1 MHQTLLR
8 ASRYALPAAFIGY
21 AAMASVTALS
31 RADHIPGWDG
41 LLQGR
46 TTAAIDSVLKTG
58 TPHRDL
64 AIGLIGAARFALVGE
79 GRDGVIAGHDRWL
92 FTAEEARPSLPLA
105 PALAEFAAI
114 RDRLADRGT
123 RLIVLPLP
131 AKIDI
136 HADHA
141 DNPALSARMAKLHD
155 TLLAGLAREGIDT
168 IDARPA
174 LRGAGFLQT
183 DTHWSVEGAAAV
195 AQAVAD
201 SGLIP
206 MGTEPMQR
214 HDAPEKEITGDLV
227 SYVTT
232 SDIAPLIGLARE
244 RLRPFTVAAPAS
256 PTADATDIF
265 GAAETP
271 LALVG
276 TSYSANPDWSFPE
289 ALKLALGTDL
299 VNHAAEGHGPVRPMR
314 DFLETD
320 AAPEILIWEFPVRY
334 LTDPELWSVADDA
347 T

>member
-1 MHQTLLR
+1 MYQFLLR
-8 ASRYALPAAFIGY
+8 ASRYALPAAFFAY
-21 AAMASVTALS
+21 AAVASVTALS

-41 LLQGR
+41 LLKGR
-46 TTAAIDSVLKTG
+46 TTAAIDSTLKTE
-58 TPHRDL
+58 TPHRNL

-92 FTAEEARPSLPLA
+92 FTSEEARPSLPLA

-141 DNPALSARMAKLHD
+141 GTPALSARMARLYTD
-155 TLLAGLAREGIDT
+155 LLLGLAREGIPA
-168 IDARPA
+168 IDASPA
-174 LRGAGFLQT
+174 LRHAGFLQT

-201 SGLIP
+201 SHLIRPGETP
-206 MGTEPMQR
+206 MRRRDG
-214 HDAPEKEITGDLV
+214 PEKEITGDLV

-232 SDIAPLIGLARE
+232 SDIAPLIGLAPE
-244 RLRPFTVAAPAS
+244 RLHPFTVQTAATTDTS
-256 PTADATDIF
+256 DIF
-265 GAAETP
+265 GTTETS
-271 LALVG
+271 LVLVG
-276 TSYSANPDWSFPE
+276 TSYSANPNWSFPD
-289 ALKLALGTDL
+289 ALRLALGTDL
-299 VNHAAEGHGPVRPMR
+299 INHAAEGHGPVTPMR
-314 DFLETD
+314 AFLATD
-320 AAPEILIWEFPVRY
+320 QAPETLIWEFPIRY
-334 LTDPELWSVADDA
+334 LTDPALWSVADDA

>member
-1 MHQTLLR
+1 MVQPLLR
-8 ASRYALPAAFIGY
+8 ATRYALPAAFFAY
-21 AAMASVTALS
+21 AAVASVTALS

-41 LLQGR
+41 LLTGR
-46 TTAAIDSVLKTG
+46 TTAAIDSTLKTE
-58 TPHRDL
+58 TPHRTL
-64 AIGLIGAARFALVGE
+64 AIGLIGAARFALIGE

-141 DNPALSARMAKLHD
+141 DTPALSARMARLYHD
-155 TLLAGLAREGIDT
+155 LILGLAREGIPA

-174 LRGAGFLQT
+174 LRSAGFLQT

-195 AQAVAD
+195 AQAIAD
-201 SGLIP
+201 SHLIRPGDTP
-206 MGTEPMQR
+206 MSRRNG
-214 HDAPEKEITGDLV
+214 PEKEITGDLV

-232 SDIAPLIGLARE
+232 SEIAPLIGLAPE
-244 RLRPFTVAAPAS
+244 RLHPFTVQA
-256 PTADATDIF
+256 TATDTTDIF
-265 GAAETP
+265 GTTEAP

-276 TSYSANPDWSFPE
+276 TSYSAKPDWSFPD
-289 ALKLALGTDL
+289 ALKLALNTDL
-299 VNHAAEGHGPVRPMR
+299 LNHAAEGHGPVKPMR
-314 DFLETD
+314 DFLATD
-320 AAPEILIWEFPVRY
+320 AAPEILIWEFPIRY
-334 LTDPELWSVADDA
+334 LTDPELWSAADDA

>member
-1 MHQTLLR
+1 MQTLYR
-8 ASRYALPAAFIGY
+8 ASRYALPAAFLGY
-21 AAMASVTALS
+21 AVMASVTALS

-41 LLQGR
+41 LLGGR
-46 TTAAIDSVLKTG
+46 TTAAIDSQLKSE
-58 TPHRDL
+58 TPHRTL

-92 FTAEEARPSLPLA
+92 FTSEEARPSLPLG

-123 RLIVLPLP
+123 RLVVLPLP

-141 DNPALSARMAKLHD
+141 DNPALSARMAQLYD
-155 TLLAGLAREGIDT
+155 TLLDGLAREGIPA

-174 LRGAGFLQT
+174 LRQSGFLQT
-183 DTHWSVEGAAAV
+183 DTHWSVDGAV
-195 AQAVAD
+195 AVARAVAE
-201 SGLIP
+201 SGLIRA
-206 MGTEPMQR
+206 GETPMQR
-214 HDAPEKEITGDLV
+214 HDGPEKEITGDLV

-232 SDIAPLIGLARE
+232 SDIAPLIGLAPE
-244 RLRPFTVAAPAS
+244 RLHPFTVSAPA
-256 PTADATDIF
+256 PDAATGTTDIF
-265 GAAETP
+265 GATETT

-289 ALKLALGTDL
+289 SLKLALDTDL
-299 VNHAAEGHGPVRPMR
+299 INHAAEGHGPVIPMR
-314 DFLETD
+314 DFLATD
-320 AAPEILIWEFPVRY
+320 AAPETLIWEFPVRY

>member
-1 MHQTLLR
+1 MKQPLLR
-8 ASRYALPAAFIGY
+8 ASRYALPAAFLAY
-21 AAMASVTALS
+21 ATVASVTALS

-41 LLQGR
+41 LLTGR
-46 TTAAIDSVLKTG
+46 TTAAIDSTLKTE
-58 TPHRDL
+58 TPHRNL

-141 DNPALSARMAKLHD
+141 DNPALSARMAQLYND
-155 TLLAGLAREGIDT
+155 LLIGLAREGIPA
-168 IDARPA
+168 IAARPA
-174 LRGAGFLQT
+174 LRTAGFLQT
-183 DTHWSVEGAAAV
+183 DTHWSIEGAAAV

-201 SGLIP
+201 SHLIRA
-206 MGTEPMQR
+206 GDTPMQR
-214 HDAPEKEITGDLV
+214 RNGPEKEITGDLV

-232 SDIAPLIGLARE
+232 SDIAPLIGLAPE
-244 RLRPFTVAAPAS
+244 RLHPFTVTAPA
-256 PTADATDIF
+256 TDATDIF
-265 GAAETP
+265 GTSDTP

-276 TSYSANPDWSFPE
+276 TSYSANPDWSFPD
-289 ALKLALGTDL
+289 ALKLALDTDL
-299 VNHAAEGHGPVRPMR
+299 INHAAEGHGPVKPMQ
-314 DFLETD
+314 DFLTTEESPET
-320 AAPEILIWEFPVRY
+320 LIWEFPIRY
-334 LTDPELWSVADDA
+334 LTDPELWSAADDA

>member
-1 MHQTLLR
+1 MQTLLR
-8 ASRYALPAAFIGY
+8 ASRYLLPVAFFGY
-21 AAMASVTALS
+21 AAVASVTALS

-41 LLQGR
+41 LLKGR
-46 TTAAIDSVLKTG
+46 TTAAIDSVLKTE
-58 TPHRDL
+58 TPHRNL

-92 FTAEEARPSLPLA
+92 FTAEEARPSLPLG

-141 DNPALSARMAKLHD
+141 DNPALSTRMSQLYD
-155 TLLAGLAREGIDT
+155 TLLRGLARDGIDT

-174 LRGAGFLQT
+174 LRTAGFLQT

-195 AQAVAD
+195 AQSIAA
-201 SGLIP
+201 SGLVP
-206 MGTEPMQR
+206 QGTDTMQR
-214 HDAPEKEITGDLV
+214 HDGPEKEITGDLV

-232 SDIAPLIGLARE
+232 SEIAPLIGLAPE
-244 RLRPFTVAAPAS
+244 RLRPFTVAAPA
-256 PTADATDIF
+256 TDATDIF
-265 GAAETP
+265 GATEPP

-289 ALKLALGTDL
+289 SLKLSLGTDL
-299 VNHAAEGHGPVRPMR
+299 INHAAEGHGPVKPMR
-314 DFLETD
+314 DFLATD
-320 AAPEILIWEFPVRY
+320 AAPEILIWEFPIRY
-334 LTDPELWSVADDA
+334 LTDPELWSAADDA